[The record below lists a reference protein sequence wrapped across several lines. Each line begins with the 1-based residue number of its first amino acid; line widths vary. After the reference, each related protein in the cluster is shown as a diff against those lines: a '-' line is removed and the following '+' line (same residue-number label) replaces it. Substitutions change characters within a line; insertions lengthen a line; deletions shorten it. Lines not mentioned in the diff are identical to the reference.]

1 MFPLALRCQTT
12 WTEDRAT
19 QRCDPSAVPGAETG
33 AEAKPQLR
41 LAPLLHRSGI
51 GTKAINLRG
60 MDATKLFA
68 GCASALRNSRGPE
81 FQFTAN
87 QYRGAQDI
95 KTLAEIDPRE
105 KCVTDTGR

>member
-1 MFPLALRCQTT
+1 MFPLALGCQTT
-12 WTEDRAT
+12 WTEGRAT

-60 MDATKLFA
+60 MEATKFFA
-68 GCASALRNSRGPE
+68 GCAPALRNIRGQE

-87 QYRGAQDI
+87 QYIYVAATRL
-95 KTLAEIDPRE
+95 T
-105 KCVTDTGR
+105 